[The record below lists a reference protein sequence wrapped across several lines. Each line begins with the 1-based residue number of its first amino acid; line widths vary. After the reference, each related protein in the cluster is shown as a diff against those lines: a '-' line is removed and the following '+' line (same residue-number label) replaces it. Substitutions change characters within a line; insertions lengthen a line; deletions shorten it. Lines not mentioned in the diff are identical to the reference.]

1 MSLLQSIITQVAKNA
16 LSENQQ
22 GQQNRH
28 NHAPNTGG
36 LSDVLGGMLGSSPQ
50 RQADNGFGLDDIIG
64 GVLGQ
69 NNNNTFGN
77 NTFGNNALGGLLG
90 SVLGGQSKQSIPAGD
105 LGSVL
110 GGLLAGGLGKS
121 AGRGFNKNT
130 LLLALLPLVLG
141 YIQKNGGLSG
151 VLAKFNQL
159 GLQNKAQSFV
169 NIGDN
174 DGLDED
180 EIEQLLGRDEIA
192 QMSEQTGA
200 SESDVRTGLATLLP
214 QLMNDLTPRG
224 NLDDDEN
231 DANNEISDILQQ
243 FAQAR
248 R

>member
-69 NNNNTFGN
+69 NNNNS
-77 NTFGNNALGGLLG
+77 FGNNALGGLLS

>member
-69 NNNNTFGN
+69 NNNS
-77 NTFGNNALGGLLG
+77 FGNNALGGLLS
-90 SVLGGQSKQSIPAGD
+90 SVLGGQSKQNIPAGD

-110 GGLLAGGLGKS
+110 GGLLSGGLGKS